1 LTQAVPTPPAG
12 QASEAAEAAGAAWAA
27 EAQPLVEAGALAAW
41 VVVEAAAAPVA
52 WAVLPRAARP
62 SVALLSAAAWAF
74 RRDQVLPSLAPP
86 PAVLVA
92 HAMARWRIASR

>member
-1 LTQAVPTPPAG
+1 
-12 QASEAAEAAGAAWAA
+12 
-27 EAQPLVEAGALAAW
+27 VEAGALAAW
-41 VVVEAAAAPVA
+41 VVVEAAAAQVA

-74 RRDQVLPSLAPP
+74 RRDQVLPLPAPP
-86 PAVLVA
+86 PAVLFA